1 MLNDFDFVLISYCLS
16 CGDRLGFVAC
26 HLGLLS
32 FLLGLFVFLN
42 FFFFFF
48 QFGFV
53 CMVGYNVIPIELHLN
68 FFEIMYFLALLFYI
82 WIC

>member
-48 QFGFV
+48 FSIWV
-53 CMVGYNVIPIELHLN
+53 CLYG
-68 FFEIMYFLALLFYI
+68 
-82 WIC
+82 WI